1 MKVTS
6 SSPKSKPGPNQET
19 KAATKV
25 QDDADR
31 SCSRWPPLL
40 YGCVSVLVA
49 VSAVLAAQLY
59 RLQEQQ
65 GGLGAAD
72 RPPRVWVAGNK
83 VDSGYLKHVLNV
95 FERLGYERGSEEDF
109 DVLWSH
115 PYPFR
120 IYNDTLL
127 ARKSHQKV
135 NHFPGSG
142 FITSKVE
149 LSTSGIKHI
158 PIAFK
163 MPKEKEQ
170 LLDYAK
176 KNPQTLFVQKSNSH
190 RDIQI
195 KSVDAAD
202 LDANSTFFQE
212 YIGNPLL
219 VDGHKFDIGIYTV
232 MTSLDPLRV
241 YIYWGDVL
249 LRFCAEEYHP
259 FDASVINKY
268 VVGDDY
274 LPIWKVPS
282 LSRYHNE
289 LKLGHRESL
298 NAFLR
303 SQGSRPEKIWSQIE
317 ESIRSVYLVKEPSMI
332 RASRRFGSTRQFF
345 EMVRFDF
352 VVDDELNVY
361 LMEANMSPNLSSAHF
376 RQNVPL
382 YEQVVYSLLSLVGL
396 APRIRPGL
404 ARQARSPG
412 PVSDMLATDKELAV
426 FGMECGSPTCI
437 DSCGGVCRVCLPC
450 LTVPQKAFLRQAV
463 DEHLNRHL
471 TRRIL
476 PPQTTVEEARTGLE
490 GLQNLSSTNQLM
502 HLWFRGKCLLERSW
516 C

>member
-1 MKVTS
+1 M
-6 SSPKSKPGPNQET
+6 SPANPVSCHT
-19 KAATKV
+19 ALSDR

-31 SCSRWPPLL
+31 PWSRWPPLL

-120 IYNDTLL
+120 IYNDTLI

-249 LRFCAEEYHP
+249 L
-259 FDASVINKY
+259 STW
-268 VVGDDY
+268 VGDEY

-303 SQGSRPEKIWSQIE
+303 SQGSKPEKIWSQIE

-361 LMEANMSPNLSSAHF
+361 LMEI
-376 RQNVPL
+376 RCCVPT
-382 YEQVVYSLLSLVGL
+382 G
-396 APRIRPGL
+396 
-404 ARQARSPG
+404 RSPG

-426 FGMECGSPTCI
+426 FGLECGSPTCT

-450 LTVPQKAFLRQAV
+450 LTIPQKAFLRQAV